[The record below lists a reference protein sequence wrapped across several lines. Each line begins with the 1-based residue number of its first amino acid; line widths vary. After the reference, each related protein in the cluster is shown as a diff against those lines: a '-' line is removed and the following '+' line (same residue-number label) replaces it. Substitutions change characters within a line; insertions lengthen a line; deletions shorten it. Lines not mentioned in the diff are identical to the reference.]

1 MAGPS
6 LLVSG
11 MEQAQAW
18 ARAHTVAWG
27 PPNGDPAGRGEGRH
41 SVDAWDLGSTGQRPR
56 ERRREELR
64 LGGCR
69 WIPIVG
75 VAVHL
80 GR

>member
-11 MEQAQAW
+11 TEQAQAW
-18 ARAHTVAWG
+18 VRTVAWG
-27 PPNGDPAGRGEGRH
+27 PPDSDPAGRGEVRH
-41 SVDAWDLGSTGQRPR
+41 SGDVWDLGSTGQQPR

-69 WIPIVG
+69 WIPIFG